1 MTRRRASA
9 ECCRAPGSPG
19 HSGLAGFPKLAS
31 LFSLKRVLRAGALVL
46 AYALWLLF
54 PSSAIVSRGLAG
66 A

>member
-1 MTRRRASA
+1 VPRVALA
-9 ECCRAPGSPG
+9 IPGSPG
-19 HSGLAGFPKLAS
+19 LPKLAS